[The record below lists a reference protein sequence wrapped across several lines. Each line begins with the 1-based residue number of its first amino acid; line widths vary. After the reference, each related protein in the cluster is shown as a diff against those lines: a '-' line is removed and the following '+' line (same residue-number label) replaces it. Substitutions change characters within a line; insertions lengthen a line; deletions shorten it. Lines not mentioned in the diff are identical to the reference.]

1 MRRRISLVA
10 LLLVL
15 VMLVSACAVPGNKEQ
30 SQVNEPT
37 QNEAE
42 QNSALADVAFVKN
55 ESWVPVPITKTIK
68 ILTIGNEQSVD
79 SAQYLVPMARELGI
93 DVVLGH
99 LFIPGASIETCAG
112 RTSSSNTTFNF
123 YKFSGESWSVSSGYS
138 LQKALQEEAWE
149 YVILSQTQG
158 LAGVLETIQGE
169 AREKYFLSSLATYIN
184 YNTKLGGSTKY
195 TTNIVWNMTWAFEST
210 ATYGDF
216 GKYDFNQETMYAA
229 LVSTT
234 KGAIEHSEV
243 KKYVKSY
250 IPTGTAFQNM
260 RSSYWFDGITRD
272 GSNLS
277 YMGKILSSM
286 MLLRSVVGADINA
299 LTFESYEVLAFAKPD
314 LAVLKESV
322 NNAYTTPDQ
331 VTQSQFPRT

>member
-1 MRRRISLVA
+1 MKRRILLIILLLA
-10 LLLVL
+10 LLLS
-15 VMLVSACAVPGNKEQ
+15 VSACAIPGNTVQ
-30 SQVNEPT
+30 SQVDGQSQSEVV
-37 QNEAE
+37 QNIA
-42 QNSALADVAFVKN
+42 SADAAFVRN
-55 ESWVPVPITKTIK
+55 ESWIPVPITKTVK

-79 SAQYLVPMARELGI
+79 TAQYLVPMARELGI
-93 DVVLGH
+93 DIVLGH
-99 LFIPGASIETCAG
+99 LFIPGASLETCAG
-112 RTSSSNTTFNF
+112 RTSPSNTSFNF
-123 YKFSGESWSVSSGYS
+123 YKFSGESWSVSARYS
-138 LQKALQEEAWE
+138 MARALQEEAWD

-169 AREKYFLSSLATYIN
+169 AREKYFLSSLAIYIH
-184 YNTKLGGSTKY
+184 YNTKLDGTTKY
-195 TTNIVWNMTWAFEST
+195 TTNIVWNMTWAFEDT
-210 ATYGDF
+210 ATYNDF
-216 GKYDFNQETMYAA
+216 GKYDFDQEKMYSS

-234 KGAIEHSEV
+234 QTALAHNEV

-286 MLLRSVVGADINA
+286 MLLRSVIGADIDE

-322 NNAYTTPDQ
+322 NNACTTPDQ
-331 VTQSQFPRT
+331 VTQSQYPRT